1 MKLGNVLL
9 SSLLIVLVVL
19 SVHGQSLALKAN
31 IPFEF
36 TVGGKSLP
44 SGQYEFTTE
53 KNGDA
58 IRVKGVSKNTH
69 VLAPVLTRLSGAL
82 HTSTQDSHV
91 VFDKVGDTHILS
103 EIWPRSGDGYAMS
116 ATKGKHEH
124 QVVTTPK

>member
-44 SGQYEFTTE
+44 PGQYEFTTE

-58 IRVKGVSKNTH
+58 IRVKGVGKNAH

-82 HTSTQDSHV
+82 HTSKQDSHV
-91 VFDKVGDTHILS
+91 VFDKVGETHILS

-116 ATKGKHEH
+116 ATKG
-124 QVVTTPK
+124 